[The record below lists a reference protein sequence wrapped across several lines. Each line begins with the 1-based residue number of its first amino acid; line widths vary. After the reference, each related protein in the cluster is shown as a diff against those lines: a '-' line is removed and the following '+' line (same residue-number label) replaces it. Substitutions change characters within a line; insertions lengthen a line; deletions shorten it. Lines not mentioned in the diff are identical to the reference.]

1 MRGIATGFPPCH
13 NYYSAMQSGNPD
25 TLKVGEGAYSPLIH
39 TDYYIFCDKDQFN
52 SSPIQWYILV
62 CPLCMLFT
70 AGFHTG
76 GGGWDSWHFANFDV
90 KNTCRFSVSGI
101 DICLFMCRF
110 MQWCLSMLIFLK
122 LHLNNESWY
131 FDQNVCYASH

>member
-25 TLKVGEGAYSPLIH
+25 TLKVGEGGTCAYSPLIH
-39 TDYYIFCDKDQFN
+39 TDYYIFVTKT
-52 SSPIQWYILV
+52 SSTVAQSSGTS
-62 CPLCMLFT
+62 LCALS
-70 AGFHTG
+70 ACSSQQGFIRG
-76 GGGWDSWHFANFDV
+76 GGGGGGGGAGIRGIFDV
-90 KNTCRFSVSGI
+90 KNTCRLSVSGI

-122 LHLNNESWY
+122 LHLNNES
-131 FDQNVCYASH
+131 